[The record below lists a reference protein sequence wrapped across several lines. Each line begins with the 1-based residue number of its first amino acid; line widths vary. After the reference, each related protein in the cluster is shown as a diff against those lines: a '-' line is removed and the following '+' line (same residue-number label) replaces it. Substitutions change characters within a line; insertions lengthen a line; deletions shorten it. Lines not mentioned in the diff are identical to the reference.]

1 MRRGATRL
9 FAACVISMVALPG
22 VSAIANAAERYVVIV
37 SGAAGSPE
45 IAEQHATWRT
55 ALVTSLQD
63 KLQMPAERLIVLIDK
78 STTPSAS
85 SARPATPGAPTGV
98 SATAINPPSG
108 RPGGTSTQGSGGQGG
123 SGSGRPNAAGGL
135 GAPGAPVVAG
145 AGGAAAAASAAAD
158 AARAAEIDKRAIAAT
173 RDNVRATLTKLAQD
187 MKREDVALIV
197 LFGHSTFDGV
207 DAKFNL
213 VGPDLEATEWERL
226 VNALPGRVVFVNTT
240 AASAPFM
247 KRLAS
252 NGRVVI
258 TATDNPAQRYQT
270 VFPEFFSQAFEAADV
285 DLDKDGRV
293 SIWEA
298 FAYASQQVKQYYRQ
312 RGQLSVERPVLDDTG
327 DGVGKESGEPG
338 SDGSIASR
346 TFLDNSDDPGTG
358 TGPALSELIN
368 RRNTLEAD
376 FDDLKRKRTFMPAG
390 DYEKQRDQL
399 LIEISRISH
408 EIRLEQ
414 RKRS

>member
-1 MRRGATRL
+1 M
-9 FAACVISMVALPG
+9 
-22 VSAIANAAERYVVIV
+22 
-37 SGAAGSPE
+37 
-45 IAEQHATWRT
+45 
-55 ALVTSLQD
+55 
-63 KLQMPAERLIVLIDK
+63 
-78 STTPSAS
+78 
-85 SARPATPGAPTGV
+85 
-98 SATAINPPSG
+98 
-108 RPGGTSTQGSGGQGG
+108 
-123 SGSGRPNAAGGL
+123 
-135 GAPGAPVVAG
+135 
-145 AGGAAAAASAAAD
+145 
-158 AARAAEIDKRAIAAT
+158 
-173 RDNVRATLTKLAQD
+173 RATLTKLAQD

-270 VFPEFFSQAFEAADV
+270 VFPEFFSQAFEAAEV
-285 DLDKDGRV
+285 DLDKDSRV

-298 FAYASQQVKQYYRQ
+298 FAYASAQVKQYYRQ

-327 DGVGKESGEPG
+327 DGVGKESGESGP
-338 SDGSIASR
+338 DGSIASR
-346 TFLDNSDDPGTG
+346 TFLDNSDDPGAG

-368 RRNTLEAD
+368 RRNALEAD

-399 LIEISRISH
+399 LIEIARISH

>member
-1 MRRGATRL
+1 MADP
-9 FAACVISMVALPG
+9 A
-22 VSAIANAAERYVVIV
+22 
-37 SGAAGSPE
+37 
-45 IAEQHATWRT
+45 RT
-55 ALVTSLQD
+55 
-63 KLQMPAERLIVLIDK
+63 
-78 STTPSAS
+78 
-85 SARPATPGAPTGV
+85 
-98 SATAINPPSG
+98 
-108 RPGGTSTQGSGGQGG
+108 
-123 SGSGRPNAAGGL
+123 
-135 GAPGAPVVAG
+135 
-145 AGGAAAAASAAAD
+145 
-158 AARAAEIDKRAIAAT
+158 AEIDKRAIAST

-285 DLDKDGRV
+285 DLDKDSRV

-298 FAYASQQVKQYYRQ
+298 FAYASAQVKQYYRQ

-327 DGVGKESGEPG
+327 DGVGKESGESGP
-338 SDGSIASR
+338 DGSIASR
-346 TFLDNSDDPGTG
+346 TFLDNSDDPGAG

-368 RRNTLEAD
+368 RRNALEAD

-399 LIEISRISH
+399 LIEIARISH

>member
-1 MRRGATRL
+1 MSRGVARL
-9 FAACVISMVALPG
+9 LAACVVGMVALPG
-22 VSAIANAAERYVVIV
+22 VSAVASAAERYVVIV
-37 SGAAGSPE
+37 SGAAGSSE
-45 IAEQHATWRT
+45 LADQHAAWRT
-55 ALVTSLQD
+55 ALITSLQD
-63 KLQMPAERLIVLIDK
+63 KMQMPPERLIVMIDK
-78 STTPSAS
+78 STPPGT
-85 SARPATPGAPTGV
+85 GAP
-98 SATAINPPSG
+98 APKPAPPPTPV
-108 RPGGTSTQGSGGQGG
+108 RIVPGGPT
-123 SGSGRPNAAGGL
+123 P
-135 GAPGAPVVAG
+135 PPI
-145 AGGAAAAASAAAD
+145 AAAPPAAD
-158 AARAAEIDKRAIAAT
+158 PARTAEIDKRAIPST

-187 MKREDVALIV
+187 MKRDDVAVIV

-270 VFPEFFSQAFEAADV
+270 VFPEFFSQAFQAAEV
-285 DLDKDGRV
+285 DLDKDNRV

-298 FAYASQQVKQYYRQ
+298 FAYASSQVKHYYRQ

-338 SDGSIASR
+338 PDGSIASR

-390 DYEKQRDQL
+390 DYEKQRDTL
-399 LIEISRISH
+399 LIAIARISH

>member
-1 MRRGATRL
+1 MG
-9 FAACVISMVALPG
+9 MVAVPG
-22 VSAIANAAERYVVIV
+22 VSAVASAAERYVVIV
-37 SGAAGSPE
+37 SGAAGSSE
-45 IAEQHATWRT
+45 LAEQHAAWRT
-55 ALVTSLQD
+55 VLVSALQD
-63 KLQMPAERLIVLIDK
+63 KLQMPPERLIVLIDK
-78 STTPSAS
+78 STPTGAASAS
-85 SARPATPGAPTGV
+85 ASAAKPAATPGAGGGATV
-98 SATAINPPSG
+98 SATGANGASG
-108 RPGGTSTQGSGGQGG
+108 TSGTRPGAGTPTPGQGPGGVRPGGIASSG
-123 SGSGRPNAAGGL
+123 
-135 GAPGAPVVAG
+135 
-145 AGGAAAAASAAAD
+145 ASAAPATPAAVD
-158 AARAAEIDKRAIAAT
+158 AAKTAEIDKRAIAAT

-270 VFPEFFSQAFEAADV
+270 VFPEFFSQAFEAAEV

-298 FAYASQQVKQYYRQ
+298 FAYASAQVKSYYRQ

-338 SDGSIASR
+338 PDGSIASR

-390 DYEKQRDQL
+390 DYEKQRDTL
-399 LIEISRISH
+399 LIEIARISH

>member
-1 MRRGATRL
+1 MRRGVLRL
-9 FAACVISMVALPG
+9 LAAGVIGMGLVAWPG
-22 VSAIANAAERYVVIV
+22 VSAVASAAERYVIIV
-37 SGAAGSPE
+37 SGAAGSTE
-45 IAEQHATWRT
+45 LAEQHAVWRT
-55 ALVTSLQD
+55 ALVTSLQG
-63 KLQMPAERLIVLIDK
+63 KLQMPPERLIVLIDK
-78 STTPSAS
+78 STPTGAAGASAS
-85 SARPATPGAPTGV
+85 KPAPPAPPPTPV
-98 SATAINPPSG
+98 RIM
-108 RPGGTSTQGSGGQGG
+108 PGG
-123 SGSGRPNAAGGL
+123 P
-135 GAPGAPVVAG
+135 APSP
-145 AGGAAAAASAAAD
+145 AAAPAVVVD
-158 AARAAEIDKRAIAAT
+158 AAKTAEIDKGAMPAT

-270 VFPEFFSQAFEAADV
+270 VFPEFFSQAFESAEV

-298 FAYASQQVKQYYRQ
+298 FAYASSQVKQYYRQ

-338 SDGSIASR
+338 PDGSIASR

>member
-1 MRRGATRL
+1 MRREVQRL
-9 FAACVISMVALPG
+9 LAACVIGMVALPG
-22 VSAIANAAERYVVIV
+22 VSAVASAAERYVVIV
-37 SGAAGSPE
+37 SGAAGSTE
-45 IAEQHATWRT
+45 IAEQHAAWRT
-55 ALVTSLQD
+55 ALITSLQD
-63 KLQMPAERLIVLIDK
+63 KLQMPAERLIVMIDK
-78 STTPSAS
+78 STPS
-85 SARPATPGAPTGV
+85 
-98 SATAINPPSG
+98 
-108 RPGGTSTQGSGGQGG
+108 
-123 SGSGRPNAAGGL
+123 
-135 GAPGAPVVAG
+135 GAPGASG
-145 AGGAAAAASAAAD
+145 AKPPNPAPASAATGARPPLGVPPTTAASAASAASAVAD
-158 AARAAEIDKRAIAAT
+158 AARIAEIDKRAIAAT
-173 RDNVRATLTKLAQD
+173 RDNVRTTLSKLAQD

-298 FAYASQQVKQYYRQ
+298 FAYASTQVKQYYRQ

-327 DGVGKESGEPG
+327 DGVGKESGESGP
-338 SDGSIASR
+338 DGSIASR
-346 TFLDNSDDPGTG
+346 TFLDSSDDPGAG

-368 RRNTLEAD
+368 RRNTLEVE
-376 FDDLKRKRTFMPAG
+376 FDELKRKRSFMPAG
-390 DYEKQRDQL
+390 DYEKQRDTL
-399 LIEISRISH
+399 LIDISRISH

>member
-1 MRRGATRL
+1 MRRGVL
-9 FAACVISMVALPG
+9 LAACVIGMIGAPV
-22 VSAIANAAERYVVIV
+22 VSALASAAERYVVIV

-55 ALVTSLQD
+55 VLVTALQD
-63 KLQMPAERLIVLIDK
+63 KIQMPPERLIVLIDK
-78 STTPSAS
+78 STPT
-85 SARPATPGAPTGV
+85 GAPGV
-98 SATAINPPSG
+98 P
-108 RPGGTSTQGSGGQGG
+108 
-123 SGSGRPNAAGGL
+123 
-135 GAPGAPVVAG
+135 GAPGAKPTAAGTPGSSG
-145 AGGAAAAASAAAD
+145 AGSAAGGPGTTRPGAGQGPGGVRPIPGGPGIPINAAPAAPTVVAD
-158 AARAAEIDKRAIAAT
+158 AARTAEIDKRAIAAT
-173 RDNVRATLTKLAQD
+173 RDNVRATLVKLAQD

-213 VGPDLEATEWERL
+213 VGPDLEASEWERL

-270 VFPEFFSQAFEAADV
+270 VFPEFFSQAFEADEV

-298 FAYASQQVKQYYRQ
+298 FAYASTQVKQYYRQ

-327 DGVGKESGEPG
+327 DGVGKESGESGP
-338 SDGSIASR
+338 DGAIASR
-346 TFLDNSDDPGTG
+346 TFLDSSDDPGAG

-368 RRNTLEAD
+368 RRNQLEVE
-376 FDDLKRKRTFMPAG
+376 FDELKRKRSFMPAG
-390 DYEKQRDQL
+390 DYEKQRDTL
-399 LIEISRISH
+399 LIDISRISH

-414 RKRS
+414 QKRS

>member
-9 FAACVISMVALPG
+9 LAACVIGMGMVAWPG
-22 VSAIANAAERYVVIV
+22 VSAVASAAERYVIIV
-37 SGAAGSPE
+37 SGAAGSTE
-45 IAEQHATWRT
+45 LAEQHAAWRT

-63 KLQMPAERLIVLIDK
+63 KMQMPPERLIVLIDK
-78 STTPSAS
+78 STPTA
-85 SARPATPGAPTGV
+85 AP
-98 SATAINPPSG
+98 
-108 RPGGTSTQGSGGQGG
+108 
-123 SGSGRPNAAGGL
+123 
-135 GAPGAPVVAG
+135 GAPGASAPKPPVPG
-145 AGGAAAAASAAAD
+145 PTQGQLQGQGPGGVRVIPGGGPATPAAAPPAAD
-158 AARAAEIDKRAIAAT
+158 PARTAEIDKRAISAT
-173 RDNVRATLTKLAQD
+173 RDNVRVTLTKLAQD

-270 VFPEFFSQAFEAADV
+270 VFPEFFSQAFEAGEV

-298 FAYASQQVKQYYRQ
+298 FAYASAQVKQYYRQ

-327 DGVGKESGEPG
+327 DGVGKESGESGP
-338 SDGSIASR
+338 DGSIASR
-346 TFLDNSDDPGTG
+346 TFLDNSDDPGAG

-368 RRNTLEAD
+368 RRNSLEAD

-408 EIRLEQ
+408 AIRLEQ

>member
-9 FAACVISMVALPG
+9 LAACVISLVALPG
-22 VSAIANAAERYVVIV
+22 VSAVASAAERYVVIV
-37 SGAAGSPE
+37 SGAAGSSE
-45 IAEQHATWRT
+45 IAEQHAAWRT

-85 SARPATPGAPTGV
+85 GARPATPGAPGAPTGV
-98 SATAINPPSG
+98 SAITLNPPSG
-108 RPGGTSTQGSGGQGG
+108 GPGGAGG
-123 SGSGRPNAAGGL
+123 GRPNSSGGL

-158 AARAAEIDKRAIAAT
+158 AARSAEIDKRAIAAT

-187 MKREDVALIV
+187 MKREDVVLII

-338 SDGSIASR
+338 PDGSIASR

-368 RRNTLEAD
+368 RRNQLEAD

-390 DYEKQRDQL
+390 DYEKSRDQL

>member
-1 MRRGATRL
+1 MRRGVLRWL
-9 FAACVISMVALPG
+9 AACVIGMVASPG
-22 VSAIANAAERYVVIV
+22 ITAVASGAERYVVIV
-37 SGAAGSPE
+37 SGAAGSAE

-78 STTPSAS
+78 STTPTTSAPGAS
-85 SARPATPGAPTGV
+85 GTRAGTPGVAGV
-98 SATAINPPSG
+98 PGNAGSTPG
-108 RPGGTSTQGSGGQGG
+108 TTRPGTAGTSTQGQGAGQSPGGVRPMPGG
-123 SGSGRPNAAGGL
+123 AGPAANAATT
-135 GAPGAPVVAG
+135 
-145 AGGAAAAASAAAD
+145 AASAAAD
-158 AARAAEIDKRAIAAT
+158 AARTAEIDKRAIAAT

-187 MKREDVALIV
+187 MKREDVVVIV

-270 VFPEFFSQAFEAADV
+270 VFPEFFSQAFEAAEV

-298 FAYASQQVKQYYRQ
+298 FAYASTQVKQYYRQ

-327 DGVGKESGEPG
+327 DGVGKESGESGP
-338 SDGSIASR
+338 DGSIASR
-346 TFLDNSDDPGTG
+346 TFLDTSDDPGAG

-368 RRNTLEAD
+368 RRNALEVE
-376 FDDLKRKRTFMPAG
+376 FDELKRKRSFMPAG
-390 DYEKQRDQL
+390 DYEKQRDTL
-399 LIEISRISH
+399 LIDISRISH

>member
-1 MRRGATRL
+1 VQRL
-9 FAACVISMVALPG
+9 LAASVFGMVALPG
-22 VSAIANAAERYVVIV
+22 LAAFASAAERYVVIV
-37 SGAAGSPE
+37 SGAAGSTE
-45 IAEQHATWRT
+45 LAEQHAAWRT
-55 ALVTSLQD
+55 ALVTALED

-78 STTPSAS
+78 ST
-85 SARPATPGAPTGV
+85 PT
-98 SATAINPPSG
+98 SP
-108 RPGGTSTQGSGGQGG
+108 
-123 SGSGRPNAAGGL
+123 SGSGAS
-135 GAPGAPVVAG
+135 GAPATAPKPPVPGPTQGQLQGPGGIRVIPGGGPAG
-145 AGGAAAAASAAAD
+145 TAQAAATPPAAD
-158 AARAAEIDKRAIAAT
+158 PARTAEIDKRAISAT

-240 AASAPFM
+240 AASAPFL

-270 VFPEFFSQAFEAADV
+270 VFPEFFSQAFEAAEV

-298 FAYASQQVKQYYRQ
+298 FAYASAQVKQYYRQ

-327 DGVGKESGEPG
+327 DGVGKESGESGP
-338 SDGSIASR
+338 DGSIASR
-346 TFLDNSDDPGTG
+346 TFLDNSDDPGAG

-368 RRNTLEAD
+368 RRNSLEAD
-376 FDDLKRKRTFMPAG
+376 FDDLKRKRSFMPAG
-390 DYEKQRDQL
+390 DYEKARDQL

>member
-1 MRRGATRL
+1 MRRGVRAAL
-9 FAACVISMVALPG
+9 AACVIGMGLVAWPG
-22 VSAIANAAERYVVIV
+22 GSAVASAAERYVVIV
-37 SGAAGSPE
+37 SGAAGSSE
-45 IAEQHATWRT
+45 LAEQHAAWRT

-63 KLQMPAERLIVLIDK
+63 KLQMPPERLIVLIDK
-78 STTPSAS
+78 SVTPTATG
-85 SARPATPGAPTGV
+85 ARPPAPASPGASGIT
-98 SATAINPPSG
+98 ATILNPPG
-108 RPGGTSTQGSGGQGG
+108 
-123 SGSGRPNAAGGL
+123 GRPNAG
-135 GAPGAPVVAG
+135 GAPGAPGAG
-145 AGGAAAAASAAAD
+145 AAPAPAAAAADPAKT
-158 AARAAEIDKRAIAAT
+158 AEIDKRAISAT

-187 MKREDVALIV
+187 MKREDVAVIV

-247 KRLAS
+247 KRLAA

-258 TATDNPAQRYQT
+258 TATDNPAQKYQT

-298 FAYASQQVKQYYRQ
+298 FAYASAQVKQYYRQ

-327 DGVGKESGEPG
+327 DGVGKESGESGP
-338 SDGSIASR
+338 DGSIASR
-346 TFLDNSDDPGTG
+346 TFLDNSDDPGAG

-368 RRNTLEAD
+368 RRNSLEAD
-376 FDDLKRKRTFMPAG
+376 FDDLKRKRSFMPAG

>member
-1 MRRGATRL
+1 MRRLPWLR
-9 FAACVISMVALPG
+9 AACVVGMVASPWISG
-22 VSAIANAAERYVVIV
+22 AASAAERYVVIV
-37 SGAAGSPE
+37 SGAAGSAE
-45 IAEQHATWRT
+45 LAEQHAVWRT

-63 KLQMPAERLIVLIDK
+63 KLQMPPEKLIVMIDK
-78 STTPSAS
+78 STMPAGGSNARAKTPNAAGS
-85 SARPATPGAPTGV
+85 PPV
-98 SATAINPPSG
+98 SVVTINPQG
-108 RPGGTSTQGSGGQGG
+108 AGGTSGTGSGAGG
-123 SGSGRPNAAGGL
+123 GRPNA
-135 GAPGAPVVAG
+135 
-145 AGGAAAAASAAAD
+145 GGAAGSATAAAATPAVVD
-158 AARAAEIDKRAIAAT
+158 AAKTAEIDKRAVPAT
-173 RDNVRATLTKLAQD
+173 RDNVRATLGKLAQE

-270 VFPEFFSQAFEAADV
+270 VFPEFFAQAFEATEV

-298 FAYASQQVKQYYRQ
+298 FAYASSQVKQYYRQ

-338 SDGSIASR
+338 PDGSIASR

-358 TGPALSELIN
+358 SGPALSELIN
-368 RRNTLEAD
+368 RRNSLEAD
-376 FDDLKRKRTFMPAG
+376 FDDLKRKRSFMPAG

>member
-1 MRRGATRL
+1 MRRGAR
-9 FAACVISMVALPG
+9 AALAAGVIGIGMGAWPG
-22 VSAIANAAERYVVIV
+22 VSGVASAAERYVVIV
-37 SGAAGSPE
+37 SGAAGS
-45 IAEQHATWRT
+45 AELADQHAAWRT

-63 KLQMPAERLIVLIDK
+63 KLQMPPERLIVLIDK
-78 STTPSAS
+78 STPPRAAGASTPKPPA
-85 SARPATPGAPTGV
+85 AAPATPV
-98 SATAINPPSG
+98 RIV
-108 RPGGTSTQGSGGQGG
+108 PGG
-123 SGSGRPNAAGGL
+123 P
-135 GAPGAPVVAG
+135 PPAPV
-145 AGGAAAAASAAAD
+145 AAAPPAAD
-158 AARAAEIDKRAIAAT
+158 PAKTAEIDKRAIAAT
-173 RDNVRATLTKLAQD
+173 RDNVRAALTKLATD

-270 VFPEFFSQAFEAADV
+270 VFPEFFSQAFEAAEV

-293 SIWEA
+293 SVWEA
-298 FAYASQQVKQYYRQ
+298 FAYASAQVKQYYRQ

-327 DGVGKESGEPG
+327 DGVGKESGESGP
-338 SDGSIASR
+338 DGSIASR
-346 TFLDNSDDPGTG
+346 TFLDSSDDPGAG

-368 RRNTLEAD
+368 RRNALEAD
-376 FDDLKRKRTFMPAG
+376 FDDLKRKRSFMPAG

-399 LIEISRISH
+399 LIELARISQG
-408 EIRLEQ
+408 IRLEQ

>member
-1 MRRGATRL
+1 MMAMRRGVRAALR
-9 FAACVISMVALPG
+9 ACVIGMIAVPAVSTVA
-22 VSAIANAAERYVVIV
+22 AASERYVVIV
-37 SGAAGSPE
+37 SGAAGSTE
-45 IAEQHATWRT
+45 LADQHAAWRT

-63 KLQMPAERLIVLIDK
+63 KLKMPPERLIVMIDK
-78 STTPSAS
+78 ATPTGTAGASA
-85 SARPATPGAPTGV
+85 AKPATPGAAGGGSGTV
-98 SATAINPPSG
+98 SATGAG
-108 RPGGTSTQGSGGQGG
+108 GTTRPGGTSTQGQGQEQGRQGLGGRPIPGG
-123 SGSGRPNAAGGL
+123 SGPAANAAP
-135 GAPGAPVVAG
+135 AP
-145 AGGAAAAASAAAD
+145 AAD
-158 AARAAEIDKRAIAAT
+158 PARTAEIDKRAIPAT
-173 RDNVRATLTKLAQD
+173 RDNVRATLSKLAQD
-187 MKREDVALIV
+187 MKREDVAMIV

-270 VFPEFFSQAFEAADV
+270 VFPEFFSRAFEASEV
-285 DLDKDGRV
+285 DLDKDNRV

-298 FAYASQQVKQYYRQ
+298 FAYASAQVKQYYRQ

-327 DGVGKESGEPG
+327 DGVGKESGESGP
-338 SDGSIASR
+338 DGSIASR
-346 TFLDNSDDPGTG
+346 TFLDNSDDPGAG

-368 RRNTLEAD
+368 RRNSLEAD

>member
-1 MRRGATRL
+1 MRRRGVQRL
-9 FAACVISMVALPG
+9 LAACVIGMVALPG
-22 VSAIANAAERYVVIV
+22 VPAVASAAERYVVIV

-55 ALVTSLQD
+55 ALVSALQD
-63 KLQMPAERLIVLIDK
+63 KLQMPPERLIVLIDK
-78 STTPSAS
+78 STPAGAPGPSA
-85 SARPATPGAPTGV
+85 AKPPTPLAAQGGV
-98 SATAINPPSG
+98 RAI
-108 RPGGTSTQGSGGQGG
+108 PGGTAMT
-123 SGSGRPNAAGGL
+123 PA
-135 GAPGAPVVAG
+135 
-145 AGGAAAAASAAAD
+145 GAAAPASVAAD
-158 AARAAEIDKRAIAAT
+158 PARLAEIDKRAIAST

-240 AASAPFM
+240 AASAPFL

-270 VFPEFFSQAFEAADV
+270 VFPEFFSQAFEAAEV

-298 FAYASQQVKQYYRQ
+298 FAYASAQVKQYYRQ

-327 DGVGKESGEPG
+327 DGVGKESGESGP
-338 SDGSIASR
+338 DGSIASR
-346 TFLDNSDDPGTG
+346 TFLDSSDDPGAG

-368 RRNTLEAD
+368 RRNALEAD

-390 DYEKQRDQL
+390 DYEKSRDQL

>member
-1 MRRGATRL
+1 MRAAL
-9 FAACVISMVALPG
+9 AACVVGLVASPVVSG
-22 VSAIANAAERYVVIV
+22 VAFAAERYVVIV

-45 IAEQHATWRT
+45 IAEQHAVWRT

-63 KLQMPAERLIVLIDK
+63 KLQMPPERLIVLIDK
-78 STTPSAS
+78 STTPAGGSD
-85 SARPATPGAPTGV
+85 ARAKTPKPAGTPTG
-98 SATAINPPSG
+98 SATTINPL
-108 RPGGTSTQGSGGQGG
+108 GSSG
-123 SGSGRPNAAGGL
+123 SGSSGTSGVGGGRPNA
-135 GAPGAPVVAG
+135 
-145 AGGAAAAASAAAD
+145 GGAAGSATATAATPPAVD
-158 AARAAEIDKRAIAAT
+158 AAKTAEIDKRAVPAT
-173 RDNVRATLTKLAQD
+173 RDNVRGTLSKLAQD

-270 VFPEFFSQAFEAADV
+270 VFPEFFSQAFEATEV

-298 FAYASQQVKQYYRQ
+298 FAYASSQVKQYYRQ

-338 SDGSIASR
+338 PDGSIASR
-346 TFLDNSDDPGTG
+346 TFLDNSDDPGAG

-376 FDDLKRKRTFMPAG
+376 FDDLKRKRSFMPSG

-399 LIEISRISH
+399 LIEIARISH